1 MKCKIILAGDGA
13 VGKTSLINRFVTG
26 SFTGDYKATIG
37 VAISS
42 KRVNTDDHKVAL
54 QIWDIAGQTLFRQFR
69 KKFYTKAKGALLVFD
84 LTVPKSLDNLHLWI
98 EDIVEI
104 TGEIPFVLIGNKADL
119 AELRAVS
126 SEDINNF
133 LKDQL
138 EVAAYFNTS
147 ALAGTNVEHA
157 FNGLVT
163 QILKE
168 NPMESFDI
176 N

>member
-1 MKCKIILAGDGA
+1 MKFKIILAGDGA

-42 KRVNTDDHKVAL
+42 KQVIAEDDEVNL

-84 LTVPKSLDNLHLWI
+84 LTVPKSLDNLRAWI
-98 EDIVEI
+98 EDIQEI

-119 AELRAVS
+119 TELRAVS
-126 SEDINNF
+126 PEEINEF
-133 LKDQL
+133 FKGQSKI
-138 EVAAYFNTS
+138 AAYFNTS
-147 ALAGTNVEHA
+147 ALTGTNVENA
-157 FNGLVT
+157 FIGLVT
-163 QILKE
+163 QIVVE
-168 NPMESFDI
+168 NP
-176 N
+176 